1 MIKKAE
7 LHVHIEGTVAP
18 DTYRKL
24 AARHK
29 VSIPEGFISAETGEY
44 VWEGFPAFITAY
56 DVVADVCRT
65 PEDYHDITYDYLKS
79 AAAEG
84 SIYTEFFNSPE
95 HAKRMGM
102 TYADVVVG
110 MASGIDQARE
120 EFGIEARMIGNSVR
134 HLSAEE
140 MISSA
145 EDIAAMADHPL
156 VVGLGHAGNEVMG
169 HPSEAAVIK
178 CFDIAREAGLR
189 LTCHAGEVCPPD
201 IITAT
206 LDHLKVERIGHGV
219 RAIQDP
225 EVVAR
230 LKAEDIHLEVCPL
243 SNIAT
248 GQYDRMVDHPLGQL
262 EAAGLSLSINS
273 DDPPF
278 FFTSIGKD
286 YATAQQTF
294 GFSDERMLGF
304 TKEAIKRA
312 FCDEETRARLMERLK

>member
-1 MIKKAE
+1 MKKAE

-18 DTYRKL
+18 QTYLKL

-29 VSIPEGFISAETGEY
+29 MTVPQGFISAAGTY
-44 VWEGFPAFITAY
+44 VWQGFAQFLAAY
-56 DVVADVCRT
+56 DTVADVCRT
-65 PEDYHDITYDYLKS
+65 PEDYHDIAYDYLKA

-102 TYADVVVG
+102 TYADLMAG
-110 MASGIDQARE
+110 MASGIAAARAD
-120 EFGIEARMIGNSVR
+120 FGIEARIICNSVR
-134 HLSAEE
+134 HLPAEV
-140 MISSA
+140 MIA
-145 EDIAAMADHPL
+145 CAQDAAKMADHPL
-156 VVGLGHAGNEVMG
+156 LVGFGHAGDEGQG
-169 HPSEAAVIK
+169 HPSDPAVIK
-178 CFDIAREAGLR
+178 CFDTAREAGLR

-206 LDHLKVERIGHGV
+206 LDHLQVERIGHGV
-219 RAIQDP
+219 RAAQDP

-248 GQYDRMVDHPLGQL
+248 GQYGDLADHPLPHL
-262 EAAGLSLSINS
+262 VAAGLSVSLNS

-278 FFTSIGKD
+278 FFTSVGTD
-286 YATAQQTF
+286 YAAAQQTF
-294 GFSDERMLGF
+294 GFDEARMTWF
-304 TKEAIKRA
+304 TRQALERA
-312 FCDEETRARLMERLK
+312 FCDAETRARLLSEL